1 MKFYKCV
8 LMPCEEGLSIY
19 VKKYISVH
27 ETPCFH
33 YCVDEHEHH
42 RVTYLIS
49 SNKGNPVSIL
59 KESRVKTYR
68 VAKSGSRIA
77 FDDEQKAYE
86 NLLLLK
92 RKQLGHLQRDIEFIN
107 TLINYGSDK
116 SFKDIPTLGRFK
128 TIPNSQELVQ
138 EHYVFD

>member
-1 MKFYKCV
+1 
-8 LMPCEEGLSIY
+8 MPCEEGLSIY
-19 VKKYISVH
+19 VKKFISIH

-33 YCVDEHEHH
+33 YCVDEHEQQ
-42 RVTYLIS
+42 RATYLIS

-59 KESRVKTYR
+59 KEKRLKVYR

-107 TLINYGSDK
+107 TLINYGSNK
-116 SFKDIPTLGRFK
+116 LFEDIPTIGSFK
-128 TIPNSQELVQ
+128 TVPNTHELVH
-138 EHYVFD
+138 EHYSFD